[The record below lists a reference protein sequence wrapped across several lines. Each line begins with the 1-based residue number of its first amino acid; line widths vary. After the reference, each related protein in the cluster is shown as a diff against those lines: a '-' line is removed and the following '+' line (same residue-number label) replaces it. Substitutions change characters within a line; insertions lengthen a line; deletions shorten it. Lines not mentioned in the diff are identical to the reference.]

1 MTKVEIVALAERWRA
16 KADRAMARYQ
26 ESGLA
31 RHNREREQA
40 EDLAEALRIAA
51 NAADDHSELIGLH
64 CSLILLTNKSHAVLN
79 ALDTPDRASDRDI
92 LTDLAR
98 NIISTARL
106 YGLDTELA
114 PARKRADKED

>member
-1 MTKVEIVALAERWRA
+1 MRGYAIVPPQIFYRPYVRIFLQIAQYPSRQQFYAIPFFLAGCA
-16 KADRAMARYQ
+16 QNPVA
-26 ESGLA
+26 SGSNPPLS
-31 RHNREREQA
+31 QA
-40 EDLAEALRIAA
+40 VD
-51 NAADDHSELIGLH
+51 
-64 CSLILLTNKSHAVLN
+64 
-79 ALDTPDRASDRDI
+79 ALDAPDRASDRDI